1 MTTARPASGEPPLL
15 LLMMM
20 MTMMMTAAGSED
32 VNHLHLLH
40 LHLKLSDH
48 VDVQIVNACGG

>member
-1 MTTARPASGEPPLL
+1 MTKARPASGEPL

-20 MTMMMTAAGSED
+20 MKMMMMMTAAGSED